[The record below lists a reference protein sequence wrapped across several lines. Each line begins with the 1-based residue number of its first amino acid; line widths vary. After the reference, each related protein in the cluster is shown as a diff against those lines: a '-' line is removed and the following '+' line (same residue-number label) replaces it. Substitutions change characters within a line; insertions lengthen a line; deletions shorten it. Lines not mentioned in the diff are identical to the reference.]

1 MTGPQTGAP
10 TDVTGGMP
18 ATEGAAPQHRE
29 APTTGDPLATLDDAA
44 RARFR
49 AIADLLIPA
58 AHGMPSAAAVVSDD
72 RLRFVFTARPDLLE
86 PFQAAL
92 RPELGEDPAT
102 RLAALERDDSTT
114 LSALQLVLVA
124 GYYTDRGV
132 RELIGY
138 PGQVAIEVRSW
149 EVPPYLEEGLV
160 DALLSRGPVWRD
172 PATGQRAV
180 LDGTP
185 TTYAERYW
193 STERRPEGGH
203 DGHDGA

>member
-18 ATEGAAPQHRE
+18 ATEGPAPEHRE
-29 APTTGDPLATLDDAA
+29 APTTGDPLATLDEAA

-58 AHGMPSAAAVVSDD
+58 AHGMPSAASVVTDD

-86 PFQAAL
+86 PFRAAL
-92 RPELGEDPAT
+92 RAELGDDPAA
-102 RLAALERDDSTT
+102 RLATLERDDPTS

-124 GYYTDRGV
+124 GYYTDRAV

-138 PGQVAIEVRSW
+138 PGQMAIEVRSW
-149 EVPPYLEEGLV
+149 EVPPYLEEGLI
-160 DALLSRGPVWRD
+160 DALLARGPVWRD

-180 LDGTP
+180 IEGTP
-185 TTYAERYW
+185 RTYAERYW